1 MSVEFVDTNI
11 LIYAYDSS
19 SGLHHRQAND
29 LLDELW
35 GQRKGALSTQVL
47 QEFYVNVTRKIPQ
60 PLSPQQ
66 ASQIISDYSVWPVVR
81 PDVSS
86 ILASIRA
93 AQLHQISF
101 WDAMILTAAREIGAK
116 VVWSEDLNSG
126 QDYDGVKV
134 CNPFA

>member
-1 MSVEFVDTNI
+1 MVVEFVDTNI
-11 LIYAYDSS
+11 LIYAYDST
-19 SGLHHRQAND
+19 SGVRHQQANS
-29 LLDELW
+29 LLDALW
-35 GQRKGALSTQVL
+35 NKRNGAISTQVL

-66 ASQIISDYSVWPVVR
+66 ASQIISDYSVWKVAR

-86 ILASIRA
+86 ILNAIRS
-93 AQLHQISF
+93 AQLYQVSF
-101 WDAMILTAAREIGAK
+101 WDAMILAAAREMGAR

-134 CNPFA
+134 HNPFS